1 MRHTPVEASTQPI
14 ADPHTEVGMM
24 YIAEY
29 LKSKDCSLEKLAT
42 LPPVKAKALMEA
54 ASQYASLRLAQLE
67 MGAAFVDAIH
77 QESTLTTVAAASVAP
92 QP

>member
-1 MRHTPVEASTQPI
+1 MRKSKVDVSSLPM

-24 YIAEY
+24 YIVEY

-42 LPPVKAKALMEA
+42 LPEAQAKALMEE
-54 ASQYASLRLAQLE
+54 ASQYASLHLAQLE

-77 QESTLTTVAAASVAP
+77 QDVVKSVTAVSTVAEE
-92 QP
+92 

>member
-1 MRHTPVEASTQPI
+1 MRQTTLEASAQPVT
-14 ADPHTEVGMM
+14 DPHAEVGMM

-29 LKSKDCSLEKLAT
+29 LKSKECSLEKLAE
-42 LPPVKAKALMEA
+42 LPADKAKTLMEA

-77 QESTLTTVAAASVAP
+77 QDSAMTTVTSAP
-92 QP
+92 ATAR